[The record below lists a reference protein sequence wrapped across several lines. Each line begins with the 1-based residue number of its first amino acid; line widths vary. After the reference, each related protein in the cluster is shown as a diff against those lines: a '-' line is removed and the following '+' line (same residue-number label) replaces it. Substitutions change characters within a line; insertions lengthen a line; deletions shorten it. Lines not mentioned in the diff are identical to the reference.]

1 MIIKYNHFKAI
12 NYLCRFVEIP
22 SSMRKICFYTIII
35 TLFFGC
41 DSSTKKTK
49 IIDYLN
55 DEATM
60 IIKVK
65 NIGSLNGN
73 INNNPFLEQLESSSS
88 YKNLSDKLS
97 VLKHLRTEDDIYVSL
112 FKDNRDSLQ
121 FSVISKLK
129 ADLFDIDSL
138 PNHSIETLKYKS
150 QTITKSSVDNH
161 ILFSIVKDSV
171 FIGATTQDLL
181 NNTLESPKIHPQL
194 EALINSSS
202 DDNQLSV
209 LINKKKDNDFRSLFF
224 NRDIITKNLT
234 DYLFFDVDINQNEM
248 LINGVTR
255 SSDSTLKLID
265 AFKNTI
271 PQENRLSQIT
281 PANSDGFSSLT
292 FNDFNVFHNNL
303 KAIQQLDSITSHP
316 LLFDNIIEAG
326 EIYTDSV
333 QAIVLNS
340 LDIYITKDALLNDQD
355 ILDTYRGVDILGF
368 SNPELFKQAFNP
380 FINYTKADKY
390 CIVDNFI
397 VFSDNMGLLQNII
410 SSYKNQTTYSSRN
423 HYNLLQEKFSDE
435 ASILSVVNSNIL
447 ETLLN
452 RNLGDNLNLKL
463 DNYQTS
469 GIQFIYDSNFAHVNA
484 VIQKAKKRV
493 YENSISESS
502 SIKLDADLL
511 NIPQLVT
518 NHITKQKDIVVQDI
532 NNNLYLIS
540 NSGKILWKKQLQ
552 GPVLGEIEQIDMYK
566 NGRLQLAFATPNRVY
581 VLDRNGKDVSPF
593 PLKFNDAITQPLSV
607 FDYDKNRKYRLL
619 VTQGKEVIMLDAKGK
634 SVKGFNFK
642 QAADNIIQQ
651 PQHIRIGRK
660 DYLLFKTANKLYI
673 LDRTGKTRVT
683 PKNTFN
689 FSDEAIYLYNGNF
702 ATTTTDGKLVTI
714 DTKGNTASQD
724 LGITNSH
731 DLVTTS
737 KTLVALSENKLR
749 IKQNTYELEYGN
761 YSEPEIFYINDKI
774 YVTVT
779 DIQTQKVY
787 LFDSNA
793 KLLSNFPV
801 YGTSQIDMENIDKD
815 RNLEF
820 VTKGESDTILIYQ
833 IN

>member
-1 MIIKYNHFKAI
+1 MKK
-12 NYLCRFVEIP
+12 V
-22 SSMRKICFYTIII
+22 CFYAILI
-35 TLFFGC
+35 TLIFGC

-49 IIDYLN
+49 ITDYLN
-55 DEATM
+55 ADASA
-60 IIKVK
+60 IIKVQ
-65 NIGSLNGN
+65 NVGSLNGN
-73 INNNPFLEQLESSSS
+73 INNNPFLQQLESSSS
-88 YKNLSDKLS
+88 YQNLSKKLGLIQY
-97 VLKHLRTEDDIYVSL
+97 LKTEDDIYVSL
-112 FKDNRDSLQ
+112 FKDKQDSLQ
-121 FSVISKLK
+121 FTIITKLK
-129 ADLFDIDSL
+129 ANLFDIDSL
-138 PNHSIETLKYKS
+138 PNHSIETLNYQSK
-150 QTITKSSVDNH
+150 TITKSTVDHN
-161 ILFSIVKDSV
+161 ILFSVIKDSI
-171 FIGATTQDLL
+171 FIGATNQELL
-181 NNTLESPKIHPQL
+181 NSTLKSPRIHPQL
-194 EALINSSS
+194 ESLVNSSS
-202 DDNQLSV
+202 DENQLSV
-209 LINKKKDNDFRSLFF
+209 LINKKEDNDIRSLFI
-224 NRDIITKNLT
+224 NSDIATKSLT
-234 DYLFFDVDINQNEM
+234 DYLFFDVDINQNEI

-255 SSDSTLKLID
+255 SSDSTKKLID
-265 AFKNTI
+265 AFKNTF

-281 PANSDGFSSLT
+281 PANSDGFLSLT

-303 KAIQQLDSITSHP
+303 KAIEQLDSIASHP

-326 EIYTDSV
+326 VIYEKDI
-333 QAIVLNS
+333 QAVVLNS

-397 VFSDNMGLLQNII
+397 VFSDNMDLLQNII

-435 ASILSVVNSNIL
+435 ASILSVVNYNIL

-452 RNLGDNLNLKL
+452 RNLGDDLNFKL

-484 VIQKAKKRV
+484 VIQKAKTRV

-511 NIPQLVT
+511 NTPQLVT
-518 NHITKQKDIVVQDI
+518 NHVTNEKDIVVQDI

-552 GPVLGEIEQIDMYK
+552 GAVLGRIEQIDMYK
-566 NGRLQLAFATPNRVY
+566 NGRLQLAFATKSRIY

-607 FDYDKNRKYRLL
+607 FDYDNNKKYRLL
-619 VTQGKEVIMLDAKGK
+619 VTQGKEVFMLDAKGK
-634 SVKGFNFK
+634 TVKGFNFK
-642 QAADNIIQQ
+642 NAADNIIHQ

-660 DYLLFKTANKLYI
+660 DYLLIKTAYKLYI
-673 LDRTGKTRVT
+673 LDRTGKTRIT

-689 FSDEAIYLYNGNF
+689 YSPEAMYLYKGNF
-702 ATTTTDGKLVTI
+702 ATTTTNGKLVTI
-714 DTKGNTASQD
+714 DNNGNTASQD
-724 LGITNSH
+724 IGIIESH

-749 IKQNTYELEYGN
+749 IKQNTYELDYGN
-761 YSEPEIFYINDKI
+761 YSEPKIFYINDKI

-801 YGTSQIDMENIDKD
+801 YGTSQIDMENMDKD

>member
-1 MIIKYNHFKAI
+1 MK
-12 NYLCRFVEIP
+12 
-22 SSMRKICFYTIII
+22 KICFLAALI

-49 IIDYLN
+49 LVDYLN
-55 DEATM
+55 DEATV
-60 IIKVK
+60 IFKVK

-73 INNNPFLEQLESSSS
+73 INNNPFLQQLESSIN
-88 YKNLSDKLS
+88 YKNLSAKLT
-97 VLKHLRTEDDIYVSL
+97 LLEYIKTEDDIYVSL
-112 FKDNRDSLQ
+112 FKDSRDSLQ

-129 ADLFDIDSL
+129 ADLFNIDSL
-138 PNHSIETLKYKS
+138 PNHSIESIQYKS
-150 QTITKSSVDNH
+150 HSLTKTSVNNH
-161 ILFSIVKDSV
+161 VLYSVVKDSV
-171 FIGATTQDLL
+171 FIGASNQDLL
-181 NNTLESPKIHPQL
+181 NETLESPKIHPQL

-209 LINKKKDNDFRSLFF
+209 LINKKKDNDIRSLFI
-224 NRDIITKNLT
+224 NPEITTKSLT
-234 DYLFFDVDINQNEM
+234 DYIFFDADINQNEM

-265 AFKNTI
+265 VFKNTV
-271 PQENRLSQIT
+271 PQENQIAQIT
-281 PANSDGFSSLT
+281 PANSDGFMSIS
-292 FNDFNVFHNNL
+292 FNNFNVFHDNL
-303 KAIQQLDSITSHP
+303 SNIQKLDSISTHP
-316 LLFDNIIEAG
+316 LLFDNIIEVG
-326 EIYTDSV
+326 NIYENDI
-333 QAIVLNS
+333 QAIILNS

-355 ILDTYRGVDILGF
+355 IIEVYRGIDILSF
-368 SNPELFKQAFNP
+368 SNPELFNQIFKP
-380 FINYTKADKY
+380 FINYANADKY
-390 CIVDNFI
+390 CIIDNFI
-397 VFSDNMGLLQNII
+397 VFSDSIDLLQNII
-410 SSYKNQTTYSSRN
+410 SSYKNQTTYHTRT
-423 HYNLLQEKFSDE
+423 HYKMLQEKFSDE
-435 ASILSVVNSNIL
+435 SSILSVVNSNTL
-447 ETLLN
+447 EKLLN
-452 RNLGDNLNLKL
+452 RNLNDSLNFKL
-463 DNYQTS
+463 DAYNTS

-493 YENSISESS
+493 YENSISESG

-511 NIPQLVT
+511 NNPQLVT
-518 NHITKQKDIVVQDI
+518 NHITKQKDIAVQDI

-540 NSGKILWKKQLQ
+540 NSGKILWKKQLP
-552 GPVLGEIEQIDMYK
+552 GPVLGQIEQIDMYK

-607 FDYDKNRKYRLL
+607 FDYDNNRKYRLL
-619 VTQGKEVIMLDAKGK
+619 VTQGNEVLMLDARGK
-634 SVKGFNFK
+634 TVKGFNFK
-642 QAADNIIQQ
+642 QAENDIIHQ

-660 DYLLFKTANKLYI
+660 DHLLFKTTDNLYI

-689 FSDEAIYLYNGNF
+689 YSTEAMYLYNGNF
-702 ATTTTDGKLVTI
+702 ATTTTDGKLITI
-714 DTKGNTASQD
+714 DTKGNTASQE
-724 LGITNSH
+724 LGINNSH

-779 DIQTQKVY
+779 DKQTQKVY

-793 KLLSNFPV
+793 KLLSKFPV
-801 YGTSQIDMENIDKD
+801 YGTSQIDMANIDKD
-815 RNLEF
+815 SNLEF
-820 VTKGESDTILIYQ
+820 VTKGDSDTILIYQ

>member
-1 MIIKYNHFKAI
+1 MISKYNHFKAI

-22 SSMRKICFYTIII
+22 SSMKKICFYTIII

-55 DEATM
+55 DEASV

-73 INNNPFLEQLESSSS
+73 INNNPFLQQLESSSS
-88 YKNLSDKLS
+88 YENLSDKLS
-97 VLKHLRTEDDIYVSL
+97 VLKHLKTEDDIYVSL

-129 ADLFDIDSL
+129 DNLFDIDSL
-138 PNHSIETLKYKS
+138 PNHSIEILNYRS
-150 QTITKSSVDNH
+150 MTITKSSVDNH
-161 ILFSIVKDSV
+161 VLFSVIKDSI
-171 FIGATTQDLL
+171 FIGATTEDLL

-202 DDNQLSV
+202 EGNQLSV
-209 LINKKKDNDFRSLFF
+209 LINKKKDNDIRSLFI
-224 NRDIITKNLT
+224 NTDITTKNLT
-234 DYLFFDVDINQNEM
+234 DYLFFDADINQNEM

-255 SSDSTLKLID
+255 SSDSSLKLID

-271 PQENRLSQIT
+271 PQENQLAQIT
-281 PANSDGFSSLT
+281 PANSDGFLSLT
-292 FNDFNVFHNNL
+292 FNSFNVFHDNL
-303 KAIQQLDSITSHP
+303 KAIQSLDSINSHP
-316 LLFDNIIEAG
+316 FLFDNLIEVGTIHESNA
-326 EIYTDSV
+326 

-355 ILDTYRGVDILGF
+355 IIETYRGIDILSF
-368 SNPELFKQAFNP
+368 SNPELFNQVFNP
-380 FINYTKADKY
+380 FINYTDADKY
-390 CIVDNFI
+390 CIIDSFI
-397 VFSDNMGLLQNII
+397 LFSDSLDLLQNII
-410 SSYKNQTTYSSRN
+410 SSYKNQTTYSSRA

-435 ASILSVVNSNIL
+435 ASILSVVNSNTL
-447 ETLLN
+447 GKLLN
-452 RNLGDNLNLKL
+452 RNLNDSLNFKL
-463 DNYQTS
+463 DQYQTS
-469 GIQFIYDSNFAHVNA
+469 GIQFIYDSNFAHVNV

-511 NIPQLVT
+511 NKPQLVS
-518 NHITKQKDIVVQDI
+518 NHITKEKDIVVQDI

-540 NSGKILWKKQLQ
+540 NNGKILWKKQLQ
-552 GPVLGEIEQIDMYK
+552 GAVLGDIQQIDMYK
-566 NGRLQLAFATPNRVY
+566 NGRLQLAFATSNRVY
-581 VLDRNGKDVSPF
+581 VLDRNGKDVAPF

-607 FDYDKNRKYRLL
+607 FDYDNNKKYRLL
-619 VTQGKEVIMLDAKGK
+619 VTQSKEVIMLDAKGK
-634 SVKGFNFK
+634 SVKGFKFK
-642 QAADNIIQQ
+642 QAADNIIHQ

-683 PKNTFN
+683 PKNSFN
-689 FSDEAIYLYNGNF
+689 YSQEAMYYYNGNF
-702 ATTTTDGKLVTI
+702 ATTTTDGKLITI
-714 DTKGNTASQD
+714 DTKGNTSTQD
-724 LGITNSH
+724 LNLNNSH
-731 DLVTTS
+731 ELVTTS
-737 KTLVALSENKLR
+737 KTLVALSDNKLR
-749 IKQNTYELEYGN
+749 IKQNTYELDYGN

-774 YVTVT
+774 YVTIT

>member
-1 MIIKYNHFKAI
+1 MKK
-12 NYLCRFVEIP
+12 V
-22 SSMRKICFYTIII
+22 CFYAILIA
-35 TLFFGC
+35 LFFGC

-49 IIDYLN
+49 ITDYLN
-55 DEATM
+55 DDASA
-60 IIKVK
+60 IIKVQ
-65 NIGSLNGN
+65 NVGSLNSN
-73 INNNPFLEQLESSSS
+73 INNNPFLQQLESSSS
-88 YKNLSDKLS
+88 YQNLSKKLD
-97 VLKHLRTEDDIYVSL
+97 LIQYLQTEDDIYISL
-112 FKDNRDSLQ
+112 FKDKQDSLQ
-121 FSVISKLK
+121 FTVITKLK
-129 ADLFDIDSL
+129 VNLFNIDSL
-138 PNHSIETLKYKS
+138 PNHSIETINYQS
-150 QTITKSSVDNH
+150 QTITKSTVDNH
-161 ILFSIVKDSV
+161 TLFSIIKDSIFV
-171 FIGATTQDLL
+171 GATNQELL
-181 NNTLESPKIHPQL
+181 NNALKSPRIHPQL
-194 EALINSSS
+194 ESLVNSSS
-202 DDNQLSV
+202 NDNQLSV
-209 LINKKKDNDFRSLFF
+209 LINKKRDNDIQSLFI
-224 NRDIITKNLT
+224 NSNITAKSLT
-234 DYLFFDVDINQNEM
+234 DYLFFDVDINQNEI

-255 SSDSTLKLID
+255 SSDSTKKLID

-281 PANSDGFSSLT
+281 PANSDGFLSLT

-303 KAIQQLDSITSHP
+303 RAIQQLDSITSHP

-326 EIYTDSV
+326 VIYTDSV

-355 ILDTYRGVDILGF
+355 ILDTYRGIDILSF
-368 SNPELFKQAFNP
+368 SNPELFEQAFNP

-390 CIVDNFI
+390 CIIDNFI
-397 VFSDNMGLLQNII
+397 VFSDNMDLLQNII

-423 HYNLLQEKFSDE
+423 HYSLLQEKFSDE

-452 RNLGDNLNLKL
+452 RNLGDSLNFKL
-463 DNYQTS
+463 GNYQTS
-469 GIQFIYDSNFAHVNA
+469 GVQFIYDSHFAHVNA
-484 VIQKAKKRV
+484 AIQKAKTRV
-493 YENSISESS
+493 YENSISESRA
-502 SIKLDADLL
+502 IKLDADVL
-511 NIPQLVT
+511 NTPQLVT
-518 NHITKQKDIVVQDI
+518 NHVTNEKDIVVQDI

-552 GPVLGEIEQIDMYK
+552 GPVLGHIEQIDMYK
-566 NGRLQLAFATPNRVY
+566 NGRLQLAFATKNRVY

-593 PLKFNDAITQPLSV
+593 PIKFNDAITQPLSV
-607 FDYDKNRKYRLL
+607 FDYDNNRNYRLL
-619 VTQGKEVIMLDAKGK
+619 VTQGKGVLMLDAKGK
-634 SVKGFNFK
+634 SVRGFNFK
-642 QAADNIIQQ
+642 KATEAIIHQ

-683 PKNTFN
+683 PKNNFN
-689 FSDEAIYLYNGNF
+689 YSSEAMYFYNGNF

-714 DTKGNTASQD
+714 DTNGNTASQD

-731 DLVTTS
+731 NLVTTS

-749 IKQNTYELEYGN
+749 IKQNTYELDYGN